1 MEFVSL
7 KTVLIEIDNYKRE
20 ALESLVDIKVHNE
33 VDRMFKKCFEEI
45 VKSII
50 DLNFDRLKCRI
61 DNHVYHYESI
71 DTIAEKLEVNMDK
84 LKNLIEEGEI
94 ESKNIIKLEQL
105 NRKMDLL
112 NSMKA
117 KGDE

>member
-20 ALESLVDIKVHNE
+20 ALESLVDIKIHNE

-61 DNHVYHYESI
+61 DSHVSHYESI
-71 DTIAEKLEVNMDK
+71 DTIAEKLEINMDI
-84 LKNLIEEGEI
+84 LKNVIEEGEI

-112 NSMKA
+112 NSMKMRN
-117 KGDE
+117 E